1 MAFFVSNLWTNSLL
15 IAQACPWS
23 ARAQS
28 RDRGETLPPRSFRV
42 DSVVSRA
49 AAPVLPDSGRGNCVR
64 QRRCA
69 VWEHA
74 QSQSGPKFGAARHV
88 CSRGGAP
95 AARASEWEG
104 LHVMPARGDVEEGTE
119 SDAHFVHEGQV
130 QRRHG
135 QPGAETATQQ
145 LGHVLLWL
153 LLCPACCG
161 SACCSPCP
169 RSSIFTRVT
178 LNLKPWGQIRLPQAW
193 RARASQATP
202 EARER
207 GAHGRGAG
215 G

>member
-1 MAFFVSNLWTNSLL
+1 MLISHLGLDSLAFFVSNLWTNSLL

-28 RDRGETLPPRSFRV
+28 RDSGETLPPRSFRV

-49 AAPVLPDSGRGNCVR
+49 ATPVLPDSGRGNCVR

-74 QSQSGPKFGAARHV
+74 QSQSGPKFGGARHV

-119 SDAHFVHEGQV
+119 SDAYFVHERQV

-135 QPGAETATQQ
+135 HPGAETATQQ
-145 LGHVLLWL
+145 LGHVLLWW
-153 LLCPACCG
+153 LLC
-161 SACCSPCP
+161 SASCDSECCSP
-169 RSSIFTRVT
+169 RSSVIFTRYLT
-178 LNLKPWGQIRLPQAW
+178 A
-193 RARASQATP
+193 
-202 EARER
+202 
-207 GAHGRGAG
+207 
-215 G
+215 

>member
-119 SDAHFVHEGQV
+119 SDAHFVHERQV
-130 QRRHG
+130 KRRHG
-135 QPGAETATQQ
+135 HPGAETATQQ

-161 SACCSPCP
+161 SGCCSPW
-169 RSSIFTRVT
+169 SSIFTRVT

-202 EARER
+202 EARES